1 MCKNYKI
8 IIFISNV
15 FTLIA
20 CLFECLRQISYV
32 SPIILF
38 FKNESLGDLHDK
50 IRAIKNVSLN
60 SCMGFLTGNT
70 TNSI

>member
-1 MCKNYKI
+1 MCKNIKSLL
-8 IIFISNV
+8 IFISNV

-20 CLFECLRQISYV
+20 CLFECLGQISYV
-32 SPIILF
+32 RPIILF
-38 FKNESLGDLHDK
+38 FKNEFLGDLHDK

-60 SCMGFLTGNT
+60 SCMGFLRGN